1 MCSDWAAA
9 PSSIVLFCVWKPPHL
24 RCARV
29 ARVHHH
35 AALHAETLAGAVRTR
50 SREGLILA
58 SLLIL
63 FSAGSHQ
70 QVTESIIS
78 LRAER
83 SGRSQGVPSPFGRT
97 SRLAQTGSTGAE
109 AQGRRPRCL
118 QAGGQPA
125 AGSGQRGP
133 ACGERVQLGLPG
145 TQLTGSTLRHT

>member
-1 MCSDWAAA
+1 MCSDWTTA
-9 PSSIVLFCVWKPPHL
+9 PSPIVSFCVWKSPHL

-35 AALHAETLAGAVRTR
+35 AALHTETLVGAARTL

-58 SLLIL
+58 SLFIL
-63 FSAGSHQ
+63 FSAGFHQ
-70 QVTESIIS
+70 QVIESVIS
-78 LRAER
+78 PRAER
-83 SGRSQGVPSPFGRT
+83 AGRSQEVPSSFGRT

-133 ACGERVQLGLPG
+133 ACGARVQLGLPG